1 MKIIGRKGMKAY
13 LMKRSKLGRIRG
25 ILFCHRALAM
35 LYARDPTSNFSMLT
49 PKSVLVGRRGR
60 FCRFSVTCVHK
71 NASSMIPQY
80 ISAYA
85 AGVTFLLRPAD
96 ELTSF
101 VSDASFEA
109 RHNSVYLRDQRA
121 RKSHQRRKET
131 E

>member
-1 MKIIGRKGMKAY
+1 
-13 LMKRSKLGRIRG
+13 
-25 ILFCHRALAM
+25 M

-60 FCRFSVTCVHK
+60 FCRFSVICVHK
-71 NASSMIPQY
+71 NAGPMIPQY

-85 AGVTFLLRPAD
+85 TGVTFLLRPAD

-101 VSDASFEA
+101 VFDASFEP
-109 RHNSVYLRDQRA
+109 RHNYVYLLDQRA

-131 E
+131 D

>member
-1 MKIIGRKGMKAY
+1 
-13 LMKRSKLGRIRG
+13 
-25 ILFCHRALAM
+25 
-35 LYARDPTSNFSMLT
+35 
-49 PKSVLVGRRGR
+49 
-60 FCRFSVTCVHK
+60 
-71 NASSMIPQY
+71 MIPQY

-101 VSDASFEA
+101 VFDASFEA
-109 RHNSVYLRDQRA
+109 RHNSVYLLDQRA